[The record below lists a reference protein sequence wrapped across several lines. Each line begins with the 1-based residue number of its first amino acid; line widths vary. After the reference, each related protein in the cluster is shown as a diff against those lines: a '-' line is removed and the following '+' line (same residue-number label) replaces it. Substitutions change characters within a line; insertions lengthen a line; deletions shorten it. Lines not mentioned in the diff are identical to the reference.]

1 MNNYE
6 TLIKNIN
13 ETAQEILVEVDND
26 RDVAIDRCY
35 EAADSS
41 EYVSYY
47 HKSWELIDIIKDY
60 DIDRFYEAES
70 EVFELLVADKN
81 TTLNQLATL
90 IAYHIVRDLLIDAVE
105 LELVEA

>member
-1 MNNYE
+1 MTTYE
-6 TLIKNIN
+6 NLIKNIN
-13 ETAQEILVEVDND
+13 ETAQEILVEVAND
-26 RDVAIDRCY
+26 RDTAIDRCY

-60 DIDRFYEAES
+60 DIDLFYEAEA
-70 EVFELLVADKN
+70 EVFENLVADKN
-81 TTLNQLATL
+81 TTLNQIATF

-105 LELVEA
+105 LELVKI